1 MSVQDPY
8 DTNYMHELTFV
19 NSYLMFYDNFF
30 TNQLKVR
37 EHHKMPILF
46 FAER

>member
-8 DTNYMHELTFV
+8 NANYMHELMFV

-30 TNQLKVR
+30 TKQLKVR
-37 EHHKMPILF
+37 
-46 FAER
+46 